1 MIKLDTIFV
10 VLIVGKWRE
19 QDNNICFN
27 YIMDNL
33 RYETNLET
41 LLKQQAEICE
51 SMSILHRN
59 SHNKFN
65 NYTNGINIPVIILS
79 SVVGFATGIDINYSN
94 MNIILGIMS
103 VGIGIIKSLD
113 SYFQLGKRS
122 ETHRI
127 VSLQYGQINKKIA
140 IELALHRK
148 DRINPKDILNI
159 IKTDIKNLEDIA
171 PLIPD
176 DIIEAYKVKYPET
189 DNLVK
194 RPNIC
199 NGLTPVIVNVDELE
213 RTVNSRRNTNDGEI
227 LEA

>member
-1 MIKLDTIFV
+1 
-10 VLIVGKWRE
+10 
-19 QDNNICFN
+19 
-27 YIMDNL
+27 MDL
-33 RYETNLET
+33 RYDTNLET
-41 LLKQQAEICE
+41 LLKEQAEICE

-79 SVVGFATGIDINYSN
+79 SVVGFATGIEINYDK
-94 MNIILGIMS
+94 MNIILGILS

-127 VSLQYGQINKKIA
+127 VSLQYAQINKKIA

-148 DRINPKDILNI
+148 DRINAKDVLNI

-176 DIIEAYKVKYPET
+176 DVIDAYKVKYPHT
-189 DNLVK
+189 DELVK

-199 NGLTPVIVNVDELE
+199 NGLTAVVVNVDEEE
-213 RTVNSRRNTNDGEI
+213 RVGNSRRGT
-227 LEA
+227 LENQVELM

>member
-1 MIKLDTIFV
+1 MELQYD
-10 VLIVGKWRE
+10 
-19 QDNNICFN
+19 
-27 YIMDNL
+27 
-33 RYETNLET
+33 TNLET
-41 LLKQQAEICE
+41 LLKEQAEICE

-65 NYTNGINIPVIILS
+65 NYTNAINIPVIILS
-79 SVVGFATGIDINYSN
+79 SVVGFATGIQIDYSDI
-94 MNIILGIMS
+94 NIILGIMS

-127 VSLQYGQINKKIA
+127 VSLQYAQINKKIA
-140 IELALHRK
+140 IELALHRR
-148 DRINPKDILNI
+148 DRINAKDILSI

-176 DIIEAYKVKYPET
+176 DVIEEYKIKYPEK
-189 DNLVK
+189 DNIVK

-199 NGLTPVIVNVDELE
+199 NGLTPVVVNVDEDE
-213 RTVNSRRNTNDGEI
+213 RGVSSRRNTIEPQVV
-227 LEA
+227 LT

>member
-1 MIKLDTIFV
+1 MELQYD
-10 VLIVGKWRE
+10 
-19 QDNNICFN
+19 
-27 YIMDNL
+27 
-33 RYETNLET
+33 TNLET
-41 LLKQQAEICE
+41 LLKEQAEICE

-65 NYTNGINIPVIILS
+65 NYTNAINIPVIILS
-79 SVVGFATGIDINYSN
+79 SVVGFATGIQIDYDDI
-94 MNIILGIMS
+94 NIILGILS

-127 VSLQYGQINKKIA
+127 VSLQYAQINKKIA

-148 DRINPKDILNI
+148 DRINAKDILSI

-176 DIIEAYKVKYPET
+176 NIIEEYKIKYPEI
-189 DNLVK
+189 DNHVK

-199 NGLTPVIVNVDELE
+199 NGLTPVIVNVDEIE
-213 RTVNSRRNTNDGEI
+213 RGVGSRRNTIEPEVV
-227 LEA
+227 LT

>member
-1 MIKLDTIFV
+1 
-10 VLIVGKWRE
+10 
-19 QDNNICFN
+19 
-27 YIMDNL
+27 MDNL
-33 RYETNLET
+33 KYEINLEK
-41 LLKQQAEICE
+41 LLKEQAEICE

-65 NYTNGINIPVIILS
+65 TFTNAINIPVIILS
-79 SVVGFATGIDINYSN
+79 SVVGFATGIEINYDHI
-94 MNIILGIMS
+94 NIILGILS
-103 VGIGIIKSLD
+103 VGIACIKSLD
-113 SYFQLGKRS
+113 SYFQLGRRS

-127 VSLQYGQINKKIA
+127 VSLQYAQINKKIA

-148 DRINPKDILNI
+148 DRIDAKDILNI

-176 DIIEAYKVKYPET
+176 DIIEAYKIKYPEK

-199 NGLTPVIVNVDELE
+199 NGLTPIVINVDDEPQNNNQ
-213 RTVNSRRNTNDGEI
+213 VI
-227 LEA
+227 LT

>member
-1 MIKLDTIFV
+1 MELQYD
-10 VLIVGKWRE
+10 
-19 QDNNICFN
+19 
-27 YIMDNL
+27 
-33 RYETNLET
+33 TNLET
-41 LLKQQAEICE
+41 LLKEQAEICE

-65 NYTNGINIPVIILS
+65 NYTNAINIPVIMLS
-79 SVVGFATGIDINYSN
+79 SVVGFATGIQINYDDI
-94 MNIILGIMS
+94 NIILGILS

-127 VSLQYGQINKKIA
+127 VSLQYAQINKKIA

-148 DRINPKDILNI
+148 DRINAKDILSI

-176 DIIEAYKVKYPET
+176 DIIEAYKIKYPEI

-199 NGLTPVIVNVDELE
+199 NGLTPVIVNVDEDE
-213 RTVNSRRNTNDGEI
+213 RTVNSRRNTIESEVV
-227 LEA
+227 LT

>member
-1 MIKLDTIFV
+1 MELQYD
-10 VLIVGKWRE
+10 
-19 QDNNICFN
+19 
-27 YIMDNL
+27 
-33 RYETNLET
+33 TNLET
-41 LLKQQAEICE
+41 LLKEQAEICE

-65 NYTNGINIPVIILS
+65 NYTNAINIPVIILS
-79 SVVGFATGIDINYSN
+79 SVVGFATGIQIDYDDI
-94 MNIILGIMS
+94 NIILGILS

-127 VSLQYGQINKKIA
+127 VSLQYAQINKKIA

-148 DRINPKDILNI
+148 DRINAKDILSI

-176 DIIEAYKVKYPET
+176 NIIEEYKIKYPEI

-199 NGLTPVIVNVDELE
+199 NGLTPVIVNVDEDE
-213 RTVNSRRNTNDGEI
+213 RTVNSRRNTI
-227 LEA
+227 EAQVVLT

>member
-1 MIKLDTIFV
+1 MELQYD
-10 VLIVGKWRE
+10 
-19 QDNNICFN
+19 
-27 YIMDNL
+27 
-33 RYETNLET
+33 TNLET
-41 LLKQQAEICE
+41 LLKEQAEICE

-65 NYTNGINIPVIILS
+65 NYTNAINIPVIMLS
-79 SVVGFATGIDINYSN
+79 SVVGFATGIQINYDDI
-94 MNIILGIMS
+94 NIILGILS

-127 VSLQYGQINKKIA
+127 VSLQYAQINKKIA

-148 DRINPKDILNI
+148 DRINAKDILSI

-176 DIIEAYKVKYPET
+176 DIIEEYKIKYPEI

-199 NGLTPVIVNVDELE
+199 NGLTPVIVNVDEYE
-213 RTVNSRRNTNDGEI
+213 RTVNSRRNTIEPEVV
-227 LEA
+227 LT

>member
-1 MIKLDTIFV
+1 MEL
-10 VLIVGKWRE
+10 
-19 QDNNICFN
+19 Q
-27 YIMDNL
+27 
-33 RYETNLET
+33 YETNLET
-41 LLKQQAEICE
+41 LLKEQAEICE

-65 NYTNGINIPVIILS
+65 NYTNAINIPVIILS
-79 SVVGFATGIDINYSN
+79 SLVGFATGVKIDYEDI
-94 MNIILGIMS
+94 NIILGIMS

-127 VSLQYGQINKKIA
+127 VSLQYAQINKKIA

-148 DRINPKDILNI
+148 DRINAKDILNV

-176 DIIEAYKVKYPET
+176 DVIEEYKIKYPEV
-189 DNLVK
+189 DNVVK

-199 NGLTPVIVNVDELE
+199 NGLTPVIVNVDDNV
-213 RTVNSRRNTNDGEI
+213 RSRRITNEGEI
-227 LEA
+227 LSM

>member
-1 MIKLDTIFV
+1 MELQYD
-10 VLIVGKWRE
+10 
-19 QDNNICFN
+19 
-27 YIMDNL
+27 
-33 RYETNLET
+33 TNLET
-41 LLKQQAEICE
+41 LLKEQAEICE

-65 NYTNGINIPVIILS
+65 NYTNAINIPVIILS
-79 SVVGFATGIDINYSN
+79 SVVGFATGIQIDYDDI
-94 MNIILGIMS
+94 NIILGILS

-127 VSLQYGQINKKIA
+127 VSLQYAQINKKIA

-148 DRINPKDILNI
+148 DRINAKDILSI

-176 DIIEAYKVKYPET
+176 DIIEAYKIKYPEI

-199 NGLTPVIVNVDELE
+199 NGLTPVIVNVDEDE
-213 RTVNSRRNTNDGEI
+213 RTVNSRRNTIEPEVV
-227 LEA
+227 LT